1 MAKLTAEEVKLAGL
15 AKRANQRLRQIEK
28 DNQKQYSAAYEDAVA
43 MYTNQL
49 IQDDIHTMSLTR
61 HGEVKFRTDIGKMT
75 EGEKIVLTANLES
88 FLTAPTSGA
97 KGIKKRREKLQEVQK
112 NFINKYGSGYSGAE
126 GLEKIKRVVDD
137 STFYNRLRDFFDSDE
152 AEEVADDIEK
162 GMLDP
167 ELVGAYLDEVE
178 GGGGRGNLLEL
189 YQWSTTTEDW
199 EIAGWS

>member
-28 DNQKQYSAAYEDAVA
+28 DNQKQYSAAYEDTVA

-49 IQDDIHTMSLTR
+49 IQDDIHTMSLTK
-61 HGEVKFRTDIGKMT
+61 HGEVKFRTDISKMT
-75 EGEKIVLTANLES
+75 AEEKSVLAANLES

-178 GGGGRGNLLEL
+178 GGGGRGNLSEL

-199 EIAGWS
+199 ETAGWR